1 MFQALKSLLN
11 LLRRDLIAGW
21 EVMGTAGMKSKG
33 ECLHSFTQL
42 TTQGLTLGKNQA
54 LRRDY
59 SSKIV
64 LEGGCRNS
72 RNQGCGSYDPVVKY
86 VIAEVAANRSLFI
99 KCRK

>member
-42 TTQGLTLGKNQA
+42 T
-54 LRRDY
+54 
-59 SSKIV
+59 I
-64 LEGGCRNS
+64 
-72 RNQGCGSYDPVVKY
+72 
-86 VIAEVAANRSLFI
+86 
-99 KCRK
+99 